1 MKEAAREGLKFNARK
16 CKTMRTEFAGN
27 RESIGVNC
35 EEVEDVEEFAYCWSY
50 YGQGRWRQ

>member
-27 RESIGVNC
+27 REGIGVNC

-50 YGQGRWRQ
+50 YGQGR